1 MARHVRSILG
11 SDFIQRVNRSRNV
24 LGELPVATFGG
35 VVYLE
40 GFADLAFEE
49 DDGWVVIDY
58 NTDRLDGRKEE
69 LIRTYTPQ
77 VEAYR
82 SALAADGV
90 AVKEAGLW
98 FSDTGETW
106 MSRA

>member
-1 MARHVRSILG
+1 MPGNNFRTGRAEISGRKG
-11 SDFIQRVNRSRNV
+11 
-24 LGELPVATFGG
+24 
-35 VVYLE
+35 LE
-40 GFADLAFEE
+40 IIYHIWFADLAFEE